1 VNLNANLS
9 LVIVYVAYLIGTYD
23 IALFLAYVDTVKQLL
38 QILAAYSAIQTCM
51 IDLLLEELGVC
62 KAACHLTVIGKKQD
76 TCCIA
81 VKTSYGIYALLAGTL
96 DIIHNCLALL
106 GIIHCGNAILG
117 FVEQDVDLALNAYQL
132 IVEQYVV
139 TAMYLGAQFGY
150 GLAVNLYYACL
161 DEFIGLTA

>member
-1 VNLNANLS
+1 
-9 LVIVYVAYLIGTYD
+9 
-23 IALFLAYVDTVKQLL
+23 
-38 QILAAYSAIQTCM
+38 M
-51 IDLLLEELGVC
+51 IDLLLEESGVSQ
-62 KAACHLTVIGKKQD
+62 AACHLTVIGKKQN

-81 VKTSYGIYALLAGTL
+81 VKTAYGIYTLLAGTL

-106 GIIHCGNAILG
+106 GIINCGNAILG
-117 FVEQDVDLALNAYQL
+117 LVEQDVNLTLYTYQL